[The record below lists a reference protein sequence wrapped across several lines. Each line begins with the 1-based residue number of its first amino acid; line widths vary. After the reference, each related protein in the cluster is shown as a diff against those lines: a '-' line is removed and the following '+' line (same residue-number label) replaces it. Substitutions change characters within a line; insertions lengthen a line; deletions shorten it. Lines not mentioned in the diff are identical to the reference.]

1 MSTGYIILRT
11 APELVTLARHSS
23 PTDFPFQTNRGA
35 VASALFG
42 RIPPI
47 VVLYPTII
55 NKKTVD

>member
-11 APELVTLARHSS
+11 APELVTLARGPS
-23 PTDFPFQTNRGA
+23 PTDFPFQPNRGA
-35 VASALFG
+35 VTLALFG